1 MSAFFQNS
9 RKIAHMGV
17 VCARLIAFFRK
28 IFAYLNKNSFLC
40 TRNLKPTPF
49 DGSLKRVKKHHIFS
63 VPQEGNDIL
72 RYL

>member
-9 RKIAHMGV
+9 QKIAHMGV
-17 VCARLIAFFRK
+17 VCAMPIAFFRK
-28 IFAYLNKNSFLC
+28 IFSYLNKNSFLC

-49 DGSLKRVKKHHIFS
+49 DWSLNRVGKRLIYS
-63 VPQEGNDIL
+63 GPQEENDIL